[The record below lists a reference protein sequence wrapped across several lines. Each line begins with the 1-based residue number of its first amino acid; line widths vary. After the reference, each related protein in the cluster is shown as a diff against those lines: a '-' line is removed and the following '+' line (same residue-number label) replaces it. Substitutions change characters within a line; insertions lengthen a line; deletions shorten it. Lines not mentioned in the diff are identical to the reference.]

1 MSYHEKENIVNI
13 FSGIVVAAIL
23 WSAVYQRHLDGRFD
37 LTEDFQA
44 WGFAFLVFM
53 GVSIVARIIIY
64 IVFHIFNAIATR
76 EDRVPV
82 EDEMI
87 KLIKLKGIRNSY
99 YVFSSG
105 FVLSILGLA
114 IGMQVFWI
122 FVIFIISGL
131 LSEIIDN
138 VTQLYFHRKGV

>member
-37 LTEDFQA
+37 LTEDFKA
-44 WGFAFLVFM
+44 WGIAFLVFI
-53 GVSIVARIIIY
+53 GISIVARIIIY
-64 IVFHIFNAIATR
+64 IIFHIINAIATR
-76 EDRVPV
+76 EDKIPV

-87 KLIKLKGIRNSY
+87 KLIKLKGIRNSH

-105 FVLSILGLA
+105 FVLSIVGLA
-114 IGMQVFWI
+114 VGMQVFWI
-122 FVIFIISGL
+122 FVIFIVSGL
-131 LSEIIDN
+131 LSEIMDN
-138 VTQLYFHRKGV
+138 ATQLYFHRKGV